1 MQAYIARIE
10 EVNPILNVITEL
22 NPDALGIAANLDAER
37 KNGTT
42 RGLAFFFERANMI
55 HCIETY

>member
-37 KNGTT
+37 EKGTT
-42 RGLAFFFERANMI
+42 RGLAFFFEPANMI